1 MIEETLQG
9 VRFFEFLTEE
19 EREEFAEVSE
29 FVSFGPGEN
38 IIEEG
43 AEQESLFVLASGT
56 VEVRKGLP
64 GGRSRLLAEI
74 DTSHGRTVVGE
85 RGLLGESGASAT
97 VRAVGEVE
105 AIRIPRETF
114 RRMVAEGR
122 PAAFKLSYRIA
133 RTLARRLTRLDEEV
147 VEAIRAREQG
157 RDRYGGLPRQADN
170 GLVRVEENQFMR
182 ETPDLKDVPIFEHLD
197 DDERAELEELLEPV
211 SFKAGQRIFEEG
223 APEER
228 LFVITSGTVEVY
240 KGLAPGRRQ
249 LLARIEAPTVIGEM
263 GLLTEPRATASVEA
277 LTRVEAHGVG
287 RDRLL
292 EMLDADSPAACKLIY
307 EIGRTLA

>member
-1 MIEETLQG
+1 MIEETLQE

-85 RGLLGESGASAT
+85 
-97 VRAVGEVE
+97 VE

-147 VEAIRAREQG
+147 VEAIREI
-157 RDRYGGLPRQADN
+157 
-170 GLVRVEENQFMR
+170 ENR
-182 ETPDLKDVPIFEHLD
+182 GETDM
-197 DDERAELEELLEPV
+197 
-211 SFKAGQRIFEEG
+211 
-223 APEER
+223 
-228 LFVITSGTVEVY
+228 
-240 KGLAPGRRQ
+240 
-249 LLARIEAPTVIGEM
+249 EAF
-263 GLLTEPRATASVEA
+263 
-277 LTRVEAHGVG
+277 
-287 RDRLL
+287 RDRL
-292 EMLDADSPAACKLIY
+292 MTDWSV
-307 EIGRTLA
+307 